1 MRQQQSADSVALSRT
16 ALNFAASLTT
26 AAFLGFA
33 GIFWNVYAD
42 SVRTDERLKA
52 LEEFVPKS
60 GERYTAAMASADRL
74 AHREWV
80 REQVAVIEG
89 YVYRDRVRMQE
100 IDNRIRAL
108 ESCCIKNG
116 NGAR

>member
-1 MRQQQSADSVALSRT
+1 
-16 ALNFAASLTT
+16 
-26 AAFLGFA
+26 
-33 GIFWNVYAD
+33 
-42 SVRTDERLKA
+42 
-52 LEEFVPKS
+52 
-60 GERYTAAMASADRL
+60 MASADRL